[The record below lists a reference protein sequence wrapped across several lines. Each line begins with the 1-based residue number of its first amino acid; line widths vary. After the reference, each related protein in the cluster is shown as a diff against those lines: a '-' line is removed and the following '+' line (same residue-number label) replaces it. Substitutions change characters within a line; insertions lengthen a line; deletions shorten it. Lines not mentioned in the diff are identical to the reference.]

1 MCIDLY
7 NGLSNMTHGEVAGDN
22 CKIIK
27 SISGELIM
35 VNVKNPENTV
45 IIDPWKLTVKTI
57 KNIIFDF
64 IPRCIYTRDGSTYK
78 ICGLF
83 VNSRDELISIDLYK

>member
-1 MCIDLY
+1 MYIDLY
-7 NGLSNMTHGEVAGDN
+7 NELSNMTHGEVAGDN

-64 IPRCIYTRDGSTYK
+64 IPRGIYTKDGSTYK

-83 VNSRDELISIDLYK
+83 VNSRDELISLDLYK

>member
-7 NGLSNMTHGEVAGDN
+7 NELSNMTHGEVAGDN

-64 IPRCIYTRDGSTYK
+64 MGKEP
-78 ICGLF
+78 LH
-83 VNSRDELISIDLYK
+83 DELIQEDANAKNLIKSYTVYDKARNI